1 MTDKKT
7 RPATREEKITRPG
20 VYEVPVTQESL
31 ERELATI
38 ATQVAAPKNKGGRPS
53 TYDPDIARIMCE
65 QLSEG
70 IPLREICRQEG
81 FPAWRTVYDWM
92 RKDPDLSTAIA
103 HARDVGYDAMAEECL
118 IIADTPMLG
127 EEVSESETPEGKD
140 EDGNVIVKKTVT
152 IKKVDMLGHR
162 KLQIETRLKLL
173 AKFNPKKYGD
183 KVVHSGDDENP
194 VVIENNMNVFGE
206 LLKNIKMQRQMEE

>member
-7 RPATREEKITRPG
+7 RVATREEKITSPG
-20 VYEVPVTQESL
+20 VYEMPV
-31 ERELATI
+31 
-38 ATQVAAPKNKGGRPS
+38 APKNKGGRPS
-53 TYDPDIARIMCE
+53 TYDPDTARKMCE

-70 IPLREICRQEG
+70 IPLRQICRENEG

-92 RKDPDLSTAIA
+92 RKDPDLSTSIA

-118 IIADTPMLG
+118 MIADTPLLG
-127 EEVSESETPEGKD
+127 EEVSESETPEGTD
-140 EDGNVIVKKTVT
+140 EDGNVIVRRVVT

-183 KVVHSGDDENP
+183 RVTHSGDDDSP
-194 VVIENNMNVFGE
+194 VVIEHNLNVFGD
-206 LLKNIKMQRQMEE
+206 LLKAIKLQRQSSI

>member
-1 MTDKKT
+1 MTRKKD
-7 RPATREEKITRPG
+7 PADHKPT
-20 VYEVPVTQESL
+20 
-31 ERELATI
+31 
-38 ATQVAAPKNKGGRPS
+38 GRPS
-53 TYDPDIARIMCE
+53 TYNPDIAQQMCE

-92 RKDPDLSTAIA
+92 AKDPDLAAAIA
-103 HARDVGYDAMAEECL
+103 HARDVGYDALAEDCL
-118 IIADTPMLG
+118 RIADTPVLG
-127 EEVSESETPEGKD
+127 EEISESEDEEG
-140 EDGNVIVKKTVT
+140 VKRVT

-183 KVVHSGDDENP
+183 RVTHAGDDENP
-194 VVIENNMNVFGE
+194 VVAEVNHSVFGE
-206 LLKNIKMQRQMEE
+206 LLKAIKMERQAKAYGDK